1 MFCGLKGG
9 TPSVHLQRR
18 AETTSQK
25 GLTGCQ
31 HLASHWPLDW
41 NTCFLLVRA
50 NQGSA
55 CIDVVCLTVYYRL
68 KNENTCPFEIILK
81 DTVPFKEIKREILID
96 NDANH
101 IKLLKHL
108 SFTI

>member
-31 HLASHWPLDW
+31 VLASDWPVD
-41 NTCFLLVRA
+41 FDAGFSLVGA
-50 NQGSA
+50 DGASFA
-55 CIDVVCLTVYYRL
+55 SEDMKT
-68 KNENTCPFEIILK
+68 KNETL
-81 DTVPFKEIKREILID
+81 LIAHAKPVI
-96 NDANH
+96 NC
-101 IKLLKHL
+101 
-108 SFTI
+108 SQ

>member
-31 HLASHWPLDW
+31 YLASDW
-41 NTCFLLVRA
+41 LENEEYGFSLGGADGASLPREDMKT
-50 NQGSA
+50 
-55 CIDVVCLTVYYRL
+55 
-68 KNENTCPFEIILK
+68 KNETL
-81 DTVPFKEIKREILID
+81 LIAHAKPVI
-96 NDANH
+96 NC
-101 IKLLKHL
+101 
-108 SFTI
+108 SQ

>member
-31 HLASHWPLDW
+31 HLASHWPVDADA
-41 NTCFLLVRA
+41 CFSLVRA

-55 CIDVVCLTVYYRL
+55 PREDMKT
-68 KNENTCPFEIILK
+68 KNETL
-81 DTVPFKEIKREILID
+81 LIAHAKPMI
-96 NDANH
+96 NC
-101 IKLLKHL
+101 
-108 SFTI
+108 SQ

>member
-31 HLASHWPLDW
+31 HLASHWPVDW
-41 NTCFLLVRA
+41 DAFLSLVRA

-55 CIDVVCLTVYYRL
+55 PKEDMKTARGRRVALGVYTAHRTRMVID
-68 KNENTCPFEIILK
+68 
-81 DTVPFKEIKREILID
+81 
-96 NDANH
+96 H
-101 IKLLKHL
+101 ISMAQH
-108 SFTI
+108 T